1 MRFHLLGL
9 IGLALVATPAAAQR
23 NDNMDKRVDRL
34 EQEMRAVQRRVFP
47 GANVPYV
54 GAEIGQP
61 QQQPQTS
68 GVPATGAVADLQ
80 ARLDALET
88 QLRELTGQV
97 EEDSNRLRRLEAAF
111 SRYQDSVGARLD
123 ALERP
128 VQPEEPAP
136 VEEPAETE
144 DAASATTPAAPA
156 ADAAEAAYNAG
167 YRLWEQKRYADAQR
181 ALTEV
186 GKKWPKSRWASWA
199 NNLAGRAYLDDG
211 KPEVAAKIFLD
222 NYQGNRKGE
231 RAADSLFFLGQALVA
246 AKRPEAACK
255 AYAELEDVYGETM
268 RPFLK
273 DRLPAARK
281 AAKCG

>member
-9 IGLALVATPAAAQR
+9 AALAIVATPAAAQR

-54 GAEIGQP
+54 GPEMAQP

-80 ARLDALET
+80 ARLDSLES

-97 EEDSNRLRRLEAAF
+97 EEDSNRLRRLEASF
-111 SRYQDSVGARLD
+111 TRYQESVGARLD

-128 VQPEEPAP
+128 VQPEPSLAEESPA
-136 VEEPAETE
+136 
-144 DAASATTPAAPA
+144 DSGASAAAPA
-156 ADAAEAAYNAG
+156 ATPAGDPAEAAYNAG
-167 YRLWEQKRYADAQR
+167 YRLWEQKRYAEAQR

-211 KPEVAAKIFLD
+211 KPEAAAKIFLD

-246 AKRPEAACK
+246 AKRPEAACQ

-273 DRLPAARK
+273 DRLPAART
-281 AAKCG
+281 AAKCR